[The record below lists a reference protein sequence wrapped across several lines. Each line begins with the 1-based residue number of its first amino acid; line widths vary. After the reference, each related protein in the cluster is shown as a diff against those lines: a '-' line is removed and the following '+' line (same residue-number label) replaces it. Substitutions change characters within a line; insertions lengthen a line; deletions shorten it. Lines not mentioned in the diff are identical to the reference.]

1 MFKLLKYIKG
11 SAILYVILA
20 PLMMFIEVIMDLNQP
35 KLMADIIDIGVANGN
50 IQYVLTVGF
59 KMIIVAVIG
68 ILGGMLCGFFA
79 TLASMNMGKN
89 MRQGLFEKIQ
99 GLSFA
104 EIDGFKTSSL
114 ITRLTNDV
122 TQVQNMV
129 MMGLRGMVRSP
140 LICLGGIIMSISI
153 SVKLSVIFLVS
164 IPLIVISV
172 TLITSKSIPFFT
184 NMQGKIDN
192 VNLVMRESLLGVR
205 VMKAFAIEKKIR
217 QRFNNSNNELMET
230 SIKAQSVTILL
241 WPLVTLIMNLS
252 VVAVLWFGG
261 NYVND
266 GSLEIGK
273 IMAFINYLVQIMGSL
288 NMFVMIIIGFSRAK
302 VSATRINEVLDVESS
317 IKDKENTEEVKNFDI
332 EFKDVYFKYN
342 KDGDYVLKG
351 ISFKALEGEK
361 IGIIG
366 ATGSGKSSLISLIP
380 RLYDTTHG
388 SVMIG
393 NEDVRNLKVK
403 DLRKIIG
410 VVLQDTTL
418 FSGSI
423 ADNLRFGREDASEEM
438 MNSAAMDAQAFEF
451 ITQNKDGYD
460 REVGQ
465 RGKNLSGGQKQRVS
479 IARTL
484 IKDPKILILD
494 DSSSALDMATEA
506 KLQKSI
512 KDRMRGTTVLLI
524 AQRISA
530 VMDSDKILVLDNGEI
545 VASGTHE
552 ELIKSCEI
560 YRSIAISQL
569 GEESVLNVD

>member
-1 MFKLLKYIKG
+1 MTKLLRYIKG
-11 SAILYVILA
+11 SAIVYAILA

-35 KLMADIIDIGVANGN
+35 KLMSDIIDIGVANGD
-50 IQYVLTVGF
+50 IHYVLTVGF
-59 KMIIVAVIG
+59 KMIVVAVIG
-68 ILGGMLCGFFA
+68 ILGGMLCGIFA
-79 TLASMNMGKN
+79 TLASMKMGKD
-89 MRQGLFEKIQ
+89 MRQGLFNKIQ
-99 GLSFA
+99 GLSYS
-104 EIDGFKTSSL
+104 EIDKLKTSSL

-129 MMGLRGMVRSP
+129 MMALRGMVRSP
-140 LICLGGIIMSISI
+140 LICLGGIIMSFSISI
-153 SVKLSVIFLVS
+153 KLSMIFLVV
-164 IPLIVISV
+164 IPLIVLSV
-172 TLITSKSIPFFT
+172 TIITYKSIPYFT
-184 NMQGKIDN
+184 NMQKKIDN
-192 VNLVMRESLLGVR
+192 VNLVMRENLLGVR
-205 VMKAFAIEKKIR
+205 VIKAFAIEDKVREK
-217 QRFNNSNNELMET
+217 FNNVNDDLMTT

-261 NYVND
+261 NYVNT

-288 NMFVMIIIGFSRAK
+288 NMMVMIIINFSRAK
-302 VSATRINEVLDVESS
+302 VSATRINEVFEVETS
-317 IKDKENTEEVKNFDI
+317 IKDVEDASNLKSFDL

-342 KDGDYVLKG
+342 DEGDYVLKG
-351 ISFKALEGEK
+351 ISFKANEGEK

-380 RLYDTTHG
+380 RLYDSTSGTIT
-388 SVMIG
+388 IG
-393 NEDVRNLKVK
+393 NEDIRNLKVK
-403 DLRKIIG
+403 ELRKNIG
-410 VVLQDTTL
+410 VVLQDTIL

-423 ADNLRFGREDASEEM
+423 AENLRFGKENATEEM
-438 MNSAAMDAQAFEF
+438 MKSATEDSQAYEF
-451 ITQNKDGYD
+451 ISTSSQGYD

-494 DSSSALDMATEA
+494 DSTSALDMATEA
-506 KLQKSI
+506 KVQKAI
-512 KDRMRGTTVLLI
+512 NKRMKDTTVLLI

-530 VMDSDKILVLDNGEI
+530 LKNCDKILVLDNGEI
-545 VASGTHE
+545 IGEGTHN
-552 ELIKSCEI
+552 ELIKDCEV

-569 GEESVLNVD
+569 GEEAVLNVK

>member
-1 MFKLLKYIKG
+1 MTKLLKYIKG
-11 SAILYVILA
+11 NAIIYAILA

-35 KLMADIIDIGVANGN
+35 KLMSDIIDIGVANGD
-50 IQYVLTVGF
+50 ISYVLNIGF
-59 KMIIVAVIG
+59 KMIVVAFIG
-68 ILGGMLCGFFA
+68 ILGGMLCGIFA

-89 MRQGLFEKIQ
+89 IRQALFDKIQ
-99 GLSFA
+99 SLSFL
-104 EIDGFKTSSL
+104 EIDKFKTSSL

-129 MMGLRGMVRSP
+129 MMALRGMVRSP
-140 LICLGGIIMSISI
+140 LICLGGIIMSLTISI
-153 SVKLSVIFLVS
+153 KLSMIFLIA
-164 IPLIVISV
+164 IPLIILSV

-184 NMQGKIDN
+184 EMQKKIDN
-192 VNLVMRESLLGVR
+192 VNLVMRENLLGVR
-205 VMKAFAIEKKIR
+205 VVKAFAIEDKVR
-217 QRFNNSNNELMET
+217 QRFSNANEELMDT
-230 SIKAQSVTILL
+230 SIKAQEVTILL

-261 NYVND
+261 NYVNN

-288 NMFVMIIIGFSRAK
+288 NMLVMIIINFSRAK
-302 VSATRINEVLDVESS
+302 VSAERINEVLDIESS
-317 IKDKENTEEVKNFDI
+317 IKDTENTEKIDNFDV

-342 KDGDYVLKG
+342 KDGEYVLKD
-351 ISFKALEGEK
+351 ISFKASEGEK

-366 ATGSGKSSLISLIP
+366 PTGSGKSSLISLIP
-380 RLYDTTHG
+380 RLYDTTSG

-393 NEDVRNLKVK
+393 NKDVRSLKIK

-423 ADNLRFGREDASEEM
+423 ADNLRFGMEDANEEM
-438 MNSAAMDAQAFEF
+438 MDSATRDAQAFEF
-451 ITQNKDGYD
+451 INSSNEGYN

-465 RGKNLSGGQKQRVS
+465 RGKNLSGGQKQRIS

-484 IKDPKILILD
+484 IKNPKILILD
-494 DSSSALDMATEA
+494 DSSSALDMETES
-506 KLQKSI
+506 KLQNSLKNRM
-512 KDRMRGTTVLLI
+512 KDSTVFLI

-530 VMDSDKILVLDNGEI
+530 VMDSDKIIVLDNGEI
-545 VASGTHE
+545 AAIGTHK
-552 ELIKSCEI
+552 ELIKNCEI

-569 GEESVLNVD
+569 GEEAVLNV

>member
-1 MFKLLKYIKG
+1 MTKLLKYIKG
-11 SAILYVILA
+11 NAIIYAILA

-35 KLMADIIDIGVANGN
+35 KLMSDIIDIGVANGD
-50 IQYVLTVGF
+50 ISYVLNIGF
-59 KMIIVAVIG
+59 KMIVVAFIG
-68 ILGGMLCGFFA
+68 ILGGMLCGIFA

-89 MRQGLFEKIQ
+89 IRQALFDKIQ
-99 GLSFA
+99 SLSFL
-104 EIDGFKTSSL
+104 EIDKFKTSSL

-129 MMGLRGMVRSP
+129 MMALRGMVRSP
-140 LICLGGIIMSISI
+140 LICLGGIIMSLTI
-153 SVKLSVIFLVS
+153 SVKLSMIFLIA
-164 IPLIVISV
+164 IPLIILSV

-184 NMQGKIDN
+184 EMQKKIDN
-192 VNLVMRESLLGVR
+192 VNLVMRENLLGVR
-205 VMKAFAIEKKIR
+205 VVKAFTIENKVR
-217 QRFNNSNNELMET
+217 ERFSNANKELMDT
-230 SIKAQSVTILL
+230 SIKAQGVTILL

-261 NYVND
+261 NYVNN

-288 NMFVMIIIGFSRAK
+288 NMLVMIIINFSRAK
-302 VSATRINEVLDVESS
+302 VSAERINEVLDIESS
-317 IKDKENTEEVKNFDI
+317 IKDTENTEKIDNFDV

-342 KDGDYVLKG
+342 KDGEYVLKD
-351 ISFKALEGEK
+351 ISFKASEGEK

-366 ATGSGKSSLISLIP
+366 PTGSGKSSLISLIP
-380 RLYDTTHG
+380 RLYDTTSG

-393 NEDVRNLKVK
+393 NKDVRSLKIK

-423 ADNLRFGREDASEEM
+423 ADNLRFGMEDANEEM
-438 MNSAAMDAQAFEF
+438 MDSATRDAQAFEF
-451 ITQNKDGYD
+451 INSSNEGYN

-465 RGKNLSGGQKQRVS
+465 RGKNLSGGQKQRIS

-484 IKDPKILILD
+484 IKNPKILILD
-494 DSSSALDMATEA
+494 DSSSALDMETES
-506 KLQKSI
+506 KLQNSLKNRM
-512 KDRMRGTTVLLI
+512 KDSTVFLI

-530 VMDSDKILVLDNGEI
+530 VMDSDKIIVLDNGEI
-545 VASGTHE
+545 AAIGTHK
-552 ELIKSCEI
+552 ELIKNCEI

-569 GEESVLNVD
+569 GEEAVLNV